1 MRCYNNIHVLISV
14 TLHRR
19 DIMILRTSTMSGL
32 ILHSIIIIHI
42 YVSYTS
48 KIGFGANGQG
58 VSDKATE

>member
-1 MRCYNNIHVLISV
+1 
-14 TLHRR
+14 
-19 DIMILRTSTMSGL
+19 MILRTSTMSGL